1 MTLWSKDHVV
11 LWIYEWLYLIQE
23 SCDFTP
29 SSNSLPLKF
38 GGQRFRKSRYKIFI
52 SPLTSRDYTIKDS
65 YDFVGAGWLLNHYL
79 EKFGGLGLVEVELQS
94 FNSYSHWITNTK
106 FSIYCMT
113 SRDPMIKLS
122 HDKSQLIIC

>member
-1 MTLWSKDHVV
+1 MWFCEFMNDFTWSKSHVTLLPHQIHSLLSLV
-11 LWIYEWLYLIQE
+11 AR
-23 SCDFTP
+23 DFEKVDTT
-29 SSNSLPLKF
+29 
-38 GGQRFRKSRYKIFI
+38 IFI

-65 YDFVGAGWLLNHYL
+65 YDFVGPGWLLNHYL
-79 EKFGGLGLVEVELQS
+79 QKFGGLGLVEVELQS